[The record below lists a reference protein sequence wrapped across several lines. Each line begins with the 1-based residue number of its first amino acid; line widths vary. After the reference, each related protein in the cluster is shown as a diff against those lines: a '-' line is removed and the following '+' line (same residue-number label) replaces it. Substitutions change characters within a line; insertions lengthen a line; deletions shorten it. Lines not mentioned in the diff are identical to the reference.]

1 MLRDVRYDPAALAD
15 PGSGAPAL
23 AYADAEARF
32 AQVLAQQGEE
42 LGVDLARMAARR
54 QATGEEPLV
63 VDLDHD
69 RWSRFAWIPLARSS
83 RAAAVAAGASLATR
97 VGGDAVLQVG
107 DAVADLVPAIV
118 HGWEL
123 AGYAITYSSKPPP
136 PRGSLTVCRPAPD
149 DAEAAFEAALVR
161 AAATARDL
169 ANAPSD
175 IKSPQWL
182 ADEAQRGASAAGLSF
197 QLLAADELRQRGF
210 GGLLAVG
217 SGSSRPPA
225 LGIIKRPGAP
235 GGPTIVLVGK
245 GITFDSGGLSLKP
258 VDSMPLM
265 KTDMSGA
272 AAVIGALTAIG
283 DMSGR
288 NDAATIVGLLPMA
301 ENMPGAAAYRPG
313 DVVRHFGGATT
324 EVSNTDAEGRLVL
337 ADALAFARAT
347 QAPDVIVDVATLTGA
362 ATLGLSRLMG
372 ALYSD
377 DDRLAAS
384 LVEAGEAAGDPVWRM
399 PLVPEYRSALE
410 SRLADIAQAS
420 TDPTVRAGSITAA
433 LYLQH
438 FVGDVPWAHLD
449 IAGPARADKPRRE
462 VTAGATGFGARL
474 LTAWLLRHAVPRRTA
489 GGAA

>member
-1 MLRDVRYDPAALAD
+1 MH
-15 PGSGAPAL
+15 S
-23 AYADAEARF
+23 
-32 AQVLAQQGEE
+32 
-42 LGVDLARMAARR
+42 
-54 QATGEEPLV
+54 
-63 VDLDHD
+63 
-69 RWSRFAWIPLARSS
+69 
-83 RAAAVAAGASLATR
+83 
-97 VGGDAVLQVG
+97 
-107 DAVADLVPAIV
+107 
-118 HGWEL
+118 
-123 AGYAITYSSKPPP
+123 
-136 PRGSLTVCRPAPD
+136 
-149 DAEAAFEAALVR
+149 
-161 AAATARDL
+161 
-169 ANAPSD
+169 
-175 IKSPQWL
+175 
-182 ADEAQRGASAAGLSF
+182 
-197 QLLAADELRQRGF
+197 
-210 GGLLAVG
+210 
-217 SGSSRPPA
+217 
-225 LGIIKRPGAP
+225 
-235 GGPTIVLVGK
+235 
-245 GITFDSGGLSLKP
+245 
-258 VDSMPLM
+258 
-265 KTDMSGA
+265 
-272 AAVIGALTAIG
+272 TAIG

-347 QAPDVIVDVATLTGA
+347 QAPDVIVDIATLTGA

-449 IAGPARADKPRRE
+449 IAGPARAEKPRRE
-462 VTAGATGFGARL
+462 RSRPA
-474 LTAWLLRHAVPRRTA
+474 PRVSEP
-489 GGAA
+489 GC